1 MLRVSR
7 IIIIFQF
14 FYQGKNLVQFY
25 IIHDVDCDDDHH
37 HDHDGD
43 SSGDDDNDDEDDD
56 NNDNIDEM

>member
-25 IIHDVDCDDDHH
+25 IIHDVDSDDDDDH
-37 HDHDGD
+37 DVD
-43 SSGDDDNDDEDDD
+43 SSGDEDNDDEDDD